1 MTRSELIKQLSERF
15 PQLGAR
21 DVEYAVRL
29 LLGTM
34 AKAIVR
40 DQRIEVRGFGS
51 FNLIHRPARI
61 SRNPRTGEKV
71 NVPAKRALRFRPGKE
86 LRQRVDRKD

>member
-29 LLGTM
+29 LLNTM

-61 SRNPRTGEKV
+61 SRNPRTGERV